1 VTQAANLILARDLQF
16 IVEVGRACAAFAG
29 GVLVFATVR
38 LARLVLPELA
48 TLAAAA
54 ATAATPLVT
63 VHARIFKEDI
73 VVAPFVIQAL
83 AALIKLLELR
93 RPAVRSCSASFSAL
107 PPGQNISGSC
117 SCPSRLP
124 RSSLFPA
131 RAHRG
136 GSGGRRPWLAWRSPS
151 LSSSS
156 FRRCTISP
164 SCNEASVT
172 NTVTPPKAMT
182 CPSRRLERRPDLGV
196 FQPGAQD
203 RGDGRVG

>member
-73 VVAPFVIQAL
+73 FVAPFVILAL

-107 PPGQNISGSC
+107 PLGQNISGSC

-151 LSSSS
+151 LS
-156 FRRCTISP
+156 
-164 SCNEASVT
+164 
-172 NTVTPPKAMT
+172 
-182 CPSRRLERRPDLGV
+182 
-196 FQPGAQD
+196 
-203 RGDGRVG
+203 